1 MPVGLDGFYNEIH
14 PKLRPVET
22 VIDGVFIAGTAQ
34 APRTSAETVASAL
47 AATAKTAALLK
58 KGYVELSP
66 LIAVVDAEACTW
78 CDECVSVCP
87 YAAISKIPLGDKEI
101 ALVSEA
107 TCKGCGA
114 CIPVCPKGAL
124 ELRGSTD
131 IQIREMIEAMG
142 VIHA

>member
-1 MPVGLDGFYNEIH
+1 
-14 PKLRPVET
+14 
-22 VIDGVFIAGTAQ
+22 
-34 APRTSAETVASAL
+34 
-47 AATAKTAALLK
+47 
-58 KGYVELSP
+58 
-66 LIAVVDAEACTW
+66 VVDAEACTW
-78 CDECVSVCP
+78 CDECVAVCP